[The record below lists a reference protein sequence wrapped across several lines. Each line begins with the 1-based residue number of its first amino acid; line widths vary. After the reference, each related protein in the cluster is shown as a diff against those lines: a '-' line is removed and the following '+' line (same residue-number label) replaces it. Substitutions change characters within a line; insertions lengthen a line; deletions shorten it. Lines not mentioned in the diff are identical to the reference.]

1 MMLTLLVNTESPNTV
16 LIAMFVGWIFH
27 FHHGCIHMGWMYEMQ
42 TKQMV
47 KIQKCFQTEQC
58 VQEISTHGNKQIEIP
73 ADFANK
79 GEIEFNDVNLRYRPT
94 TDLVLKNLSF
104 KIKAGTRVGIVGRT
118 AAGKSTMA
126 NALCRIVEIENGH
139 INIDGVSTKQVPIHD
154 LREKITVISQEACLF
169 SGSLR
174 FNLDPKGLYK
184 DSDILALL
192 KKAGLEKLLTRDKVS
207 EKDRKEKES
216 KDKDQNSEDQ
226 LDVEITEGGAN
237 LSSGEKSL
245 LSICRAI
252 LRKNKIILLDEATA
266 NIDIETETKIQHL
279 INTEFEGCTVL
290 TIAHRLQTIMN
301 SDQIIVMSNG
311 SVKEMGSPQKLQC
324 NPQSEFSKLVK
335 YIQASG
341 GILDE

>member
-1 MMLTLLVNTESPNTV
+1 
-16 LIAMFVGWIFH
+16 
-27 FHHGCIHMGWMYEMQ
+27 
-42 TKQMV
+42 MV
-47 KIQKCFQTEQC
+47 KIQKCFQTQEC
-58 VQEISTHGNKQIEIP
+58 VQEISTHNKDAKVP
-73 ADFANK
+73 SDFASK
-79 GEIEFNDVNLRYRPT
+79 GKIEFKEVNLRYRPT

-104 KIKAGTRVGIVGRT
+104 KVEAGTRVGIVGRT

-126 NALCRIVEIENGH
+126 NALCRIVEIEQGE
-139 INIDGVSTKQVPIHD
+139 INIDGMSTKDVPIHD

-192 KKAGLEKLLTRDKVS
+192 KRAGLEKLLTRDRVN
-207 EKDRKEKES
+207 EADRKEKES
-216 KDKDQNSEDQ
+216 KDKDEASKDE

-266 NIDIETETKIQHL
+266 NIDIETETKI
-279 INTEFEGCTVL
+279 
-290 TIAHRLQTIMN
+290 
-301 SDQIIVMSNG
+301 
-311 SVKEMGSPQKLQC
+311 
-324 NPQSEFSKLVK
+324 
-335 YIQASG
+335 
-341 GILDE
+341 